1 MYAYRRSPRLQYTA
15 DRVLLKVPVI
25 GNVLHNSSIARFAR
39 TLAVTFKAGVPLVE
53 AMESVAGATGNR
65 VYTNTVL
72 EMRDDVSVGY
82 PLNVA
87 MKQANLFPHMVVQM
101 TAIGEDAG
109 ALARWWSR
117 SPSSTRKG
125 ETNRWKR

>member
-1 MYAYRRSPRLQYTA
+1 MLGVALAAFFAFMYAYRRSPRMQYTA
-15 DRVLLKVPVI
+15 DRVLLKVPVL
-25 GNVLHNSSIARFAR
+25 GNVLHSSSIARFAR

-72 EMRDDVSVGY
+72 EMRYDVAAGS

-87 MKQANLFPHMVVQM
+87 LKQGHLFPNM
-101 TAIGEDAG
+101 
-109 ALARWWSR
+109 R
-117 SPSSTRKG
+117 SEERRVGKGCVSTCRSG
-125 ETNRWKR
+125 M

>member
-1 MYAYRRSPRLQYTA
+1 MRGVALAAFFAFMYAYRRSPRMQYTA
-15 DRVLLKVPVI
+15 DRVLLKVPVL

-82 PLNVA
+82 PLN
-87 MKQANLFPHMVVQM
+87 
-101 TAIGEDAG
+101 
-109 ALARWWSR
+109 R
-117 SPSSTRKG
+117 SEEHTSELQSLMRISYAVFCLKTKKIK
-125 ETNRWKR
+125 ESNNTT